1 MVRTSYLRVYV
12 PIEALGD
19 ANSGTWNDDSR
30 ADLEAKQ
37 SRRWLVSAA
46 LPEAETFS
54 EGAFLRKVG
63 DRVFACPWRTR
74 LRMLAGLL
82 AFRSSLPEEVADA
95 FVSEAEARRAARELE
110 ELGHSHPEV
119 RSHIIHA
126 NWHVPLRWFAAFL
139 DDQRILTEDRDG
151 LRIRYETPLDGAMSR
166 LTESLQI
173 LDTAG
178 FSDEITDAVREL
190 ISWLELFS
198 GEGILELDYG
208 SVASMFSDEE
218 LLDDHSAAEV
228 WTCLGALER
237 GDLAEAGEVFGTLT
251 ERWNE
256 VRSNEVLN

>member
-1 MVRTSYLRVYV
+1 
-12 PIEALGD
+12 
-19 ANSGTWNDDSR
+19 
-30 ADLEAKQ
+30 
-37 SRRWLVSAA
+37 
-46 LPEAETFS
+46 
-54 EGAFLRKVG
+54 
-63 DRVFACPWRTR
+63 
-74 LRMLAGLL
+74 
-82 AFRSSLPEEVADA
+82 
-95 FVSEAEARRAARELE
+95 
-110 ELGHSHPEV
+110 
-119 RSHIIHA
+119 
-126 NWHVPLRWFAAFL
+126 
-139 DDQRILTEDRDG
+139 
-151 LRIRYETPLDGAMSR
+151 MSR

-178 FSDEITDAVREL
+178 FNDEITDAVREL